1 VGSQGMDRL
10 SAMRVFL
17 EVVDQGSLT
26 AAADKLDMSRAMVSR
41 YLAELESWLGV
52 RLLHRSTRSVGLSSA
67 GQEALPRCRKMLEL
81 AEDVQGIT
89 LNQNAAPHGLIR
101 VASSNSFAQSHLAAA
116 AAAFVAKYPQTQ
128 VELIVEDRSINLV
141 DERIDLAIRITNDL
155 DPNLIARKLSI
166 CRSVVC
172 ATPAYIAE
180 HGMPQQPA
188 DLLQHQCLHHA
199 FFGKNGWRFT
209 KEKQVF
215 LVPVSGAISANDAN
229 VILQAALAGAGI
241 AHQPTFSAAPYLES
255 GELIKLL
262 ADYHSD
268 ELGIYGLYTSRRH
281 MPIILRSLLDFLAER
296 FGNVPSWDKL
306 LKL

>member
-1 VGSQGMDRL
+1 
-10 SAMRVFL
+10 
-17 EVVDQGSLT
+17 
-26 AAADKLDMSRAMVSR
+26 
-41 YLAELESWLGV
+41 
-52 RLLHRSTRSVGLSSA
+52 
-67 GQEALPRCRKMLEL
+67 
-81 AEDVQGIT
+81 
-89 LNQNAAPHGLIR
+89 
-101 VASSNSFAQSHLAAA
+101 
-116 AAAFVAKYPQTQ
+116 
-128 VELIVEDRSINLV
+128 
-141 DERIDLAIRITNDL
+141 
-155 DPNLIARKLSI
+155 
-166 CRSVVC
+166 VVC

-180 HGMPQQPA
+180 HGIPQQPD

-215 LVPVSGAISANDAN
+215 FVPVSGAISANDAN
-229 VILQAALAGAGI
+229 VILQATLAGAGI

-255 GELIKLL
+255 GELVQLL

-296 FGNVPSWDKL
+296 FGNEPSWDKL

>member
-1 VGSQGMDRL
+1 MDRL
-10 SAMRVFL
+10 SAMRVFI

-128 VELIVEDRSINLV
+128 LELIVGDRSINLV

-172 ATPAYIAE
+172 AAPAYIAE
-180 HGMPQQPA
+180 HGMPQQPD
-188 DLLQHQCLHHA
+188 DLLRHQCLNHA
-199 FFGKNGWRFT
+199 FFGKNGWRFS
-209 KEKQVF
+209 KDGQAF

-255 GELIKLL
+255 GELVQLL

-296 FGNVPSWDKL
+296 FGNEPSWDKVIQVAG
-306 LKL
+306 

>member
-1 VGSQGMDRL
+1 MDRL